1 MKKFLVII
9 LILILILS
17 ITACGKEAPF
27 EKGTSLS
34 KIYIATDTHL
44 LSEELFSEGNQT
56 YIKENLTAD
65 GRIQEKDYEL
75 MEALVT
81 KVNEEKPDAFILTGD
96 LSFNGERK
104 SHEALISF
112 LDRIEKDI
120 KVLVI
125 PGNHDFNIEGTR
137 AYYDDTP
144 HAAATVEGDEFC
156 ELYKDYGYTGAISYD
171 ENSYSYIYEINDKL
185 WALMLDST
193 LCAYNEEAGLNTV
206 GGVIWEETIEWL
218 RPYLEEAK
226 NKGIQVIGFSHHN
239 LAEHNPMFNNNYVM
253 FDADKLAALYEE
265 YNIRLHFSGHMHIQ
279 NIAKTGNIYDIAQ
292 GSLLDYGN
300 KVGILEVFDNCMEY
314 TREQIGDF
322 EEYSLGVFSNK
333 YLSRNTSAYEKKYG
347 EDAEEVHFLASVI
360 NAYYF
365 DGNYIKVRELLD
377 QRSKAG
383 TLLKKNEKDS
393 YFGTILNV
401 EKVDQNYLLIK

>member
-1 MKKFLVII
+1 MIPNKCSAINILKCICLYKNRNDMSYRIFVINPGSTSTKLAYFEDGNKLYEANVFHDAPVLAKFASAYDQLDFRKQMI
-9 LILILILS
+9 L
-17 ITACGKEAPF
+17 
-27 EKGTSLS
+27 
-34 KIYIATDTHL
+34 
-44 LSEELFSEGNQT
+44 Q
-56 YIKENLTAD
+56 
-65 GRIQEKDYEL
+65 
-75 MEALVT
+75 
-81 KVNEEKPDAFILTGD
+81 
-96 LSFNGERK
+96 
-104 SHEALISF
+104 F
-112 LDRIEKDI
+112 LDENGIDLHGVDAVVGR
-120 KVLVI
+120 
-125 PGNHDFNIEGTR
+125 GGST
-137 AYYDDTP
+137 
-144 HAAATVEGDEFC
+144 ATIRSGV
-156 ELYKDYGYTGAISYD
+156 
-171 ENSYSYIYEINDKL
+171 YEINDKL

-314 TREQIGDF
+314 TREQVGDF

-333 YLSRNTSAYEKKYG
+333 YLSRNTSAYEKKYC
-347 EDAEEVHFLASVI
+347 LI
-360 NAYYF
+360 RI
-365 DGNYIKVRELLD
+365 IK
-377 QRSKAG
+377 
-383 TLLKKNEKDS
+383 
-393 YFGTILNV
+393 
-401 EKVDQNYLLIK
+401 